1 MFSNVGWS
9 ETIILVIAALIIIG
23 PERLPGALRWT
34 IDTVRQL
41 RDFAGG
47 ATTHLRQE
55 IGPEFEELRKPLV
68 ELNKMRGMSPR
79 SLLTQHLFDGDDSML
94 RDIEGALPTTEDL
107 DVVIKPVPGPSATEP
122 PPSSPPHGW
131 QATDYT

>member
-1 MFSNVGWS
+1 MFSNIGWS
-9 ETIILVIAALIIIG
+9 ETIILVVAALIIIG

-34 IDTVRQL
+34 IDSMRQL

-47 ATTHLRQE
+47 ATTHLKQQ
-55 IGPEFEELRKPLV
+55 IGPEFEELRKPLA

-94 RDIEGALPTTEDL
+94 RDIEGALPTTDDL
-107 DVVIKPVPGPSATEP
+107 NAVGKPGPGASATEP
-122 PPSSPPHGW
+122 PASSVPHGW
-131 QATDYT
+131 QDTDYT

>member
-55 IGPEFEELRKPLV
+55 IGPEFEELRKP
-68 ELNKMRGMSPR
+68 
-79 SLLTQHLFDGDDSML
+79 
-94 RDIEGALPTTEDL
+94 
-107 DVVIKPVPGPSATEP
+107 
-122 PPSSPPHGW
+122 
-131 QATDYT
+131 